1 MSETEFGFVLGVLST
16 FEKDIHTDEIIG
28 YVVVISV
35 PGVIIGLIYMNSK
48 TMQNYY
54 AKLRGF
60 DKKKQSRKKS

>member
-1 MSETEFGFVLGVLST
+1 MISFQPHSEEVAESLIVV
-16 FEKDIHTDEIIG
+16 IIG